1 MQTAGN
7 AGGKAPDAMMCA
19 AERVISRVSKYLS
32 SLVLTLTAP
41 TVSRVRRPLR

>member
-19 AERVISRVSKYLS
+19 GDSVISRLSKYLS
-32 SLVLTLTAP
+32 SLLLTFTAP
-41 TVSRVRRPLR
+41 TVSRVWRRLR